1 MAAEP
6 SESYEDFVS
15 QILRPTNLTD
25 LKQPVKYEKVS
36 ILIYRD
42 GGTNEPTE
50 ELEFENIY
58 PFYTVAD
65 LSTLI
70 YQTKELKQEFHP
82 QNQCFLMKTRTE
94 NFVNLRYIFNKSNKL
109 EFISPFQL
117 VKSGKAN
124 PAFVDLEG
132 NPQIQD
138 ITSRDHMLLDE
149 VLFTKPVS
157 KVREDDVYSI
167 HLFLYSD
174 VLSAYPGLR
183 PINRVDWEGMFKIYF
198 PEKDKA
204 QEDGS
209 LSNDVETYAPIRVQR
224 FLERQKAVE
233 KLDQLLLEAM
243 PLRKPGESSRGDA
256 INFANIRNLRFTWD
270 KPPKFVKGYQAFR
283 LENVFYDMPV
293 SQIVPYIR
301 YYPISNARAPI
312 SKIHVEGPLNIPTM
326 EDPQILMKWSQER
339 PLLPEEEFV
348 VAKILIRPGSG
359 SVHPLYASLNI
370 FQDGSAMFSLQPN
383 TDTKSLSKEADLYN
397 LVPALNSVMASI
409 PGLQP
414 KLGIALPPLKIYS
427 PETVS
432 LTDAYVVLS
441 LWLEKEDTEPITSKS
456 LNKILPYFRA
466 FFQVTASPIKEQ
478 NPIAFLRYKPVSNF
492 QTPSR
497 DFQFLIRVSDLQ
509 KIQGQTS
516 LLSLVR
522 IYKEEFDVSD
532 EVAHRRVSA
541 FINDREKYSMV
552 NPETLEYTQK
562 ENPGIDIA
570 IFGKHPFYTFHI
582 YRVDSRLTLQ
592 RIKTLLSL
600 LISVSP
606 ENFKEDS
613 RHSAEV
619 LEEEDLEAAAS
630 AEAEAA
636 EEAEEAEEAEGEAEE
651 TSDVREEAKAIAV
664 AVAAA
669 GDKDDSGEAELFDDG
684 LGDFDGFGEEEEIS
698 AVVAAP
704 PQAAAKTPL
713 QALISA
719 TTPQPA
725 AAKATKGKTPAASAS
740 SGKAAAGKA
749 AEAEAD
755 AEAEEADDIT
765 DISQIKQ
772 QPSRIYFRKRLQFY
786 DKTLFSYSKT
796 HPSLKKYPSM
806 CAANALKQPTVM
818 REDEFERMKDMYSK
832 EISDGL
838 LYFKEYPIK
847 KGTAAAAAA
856 SRPPQP
862 KGVKQEII
870 TVLRYGSNLLPGQAN
885 IFICSE
891 YWCRFDE
898 IILLKSEFE
907 KKGLDRKGRQKD
919 AFMCP
924 FCRGGLV
931 KNRDIVIEGETVIQ
945 RLGKGKEA
953 DDKKHLYIN
962 FLKKTPHPQG
972 LYLPCCFISDHAI
985 DDSNPAFSPLKSKAE
1000 KLVKGEPVVPGF
1012 AADVQAA
1019 ITEVP
1024 FIKKSVKEEVKIIA
1038 VDYKT
1043 TLTDIFSESFSDRPY
1058 IVGAEKLPLE
1068 LTRKG
1073 PQIGIVPKGVD
1084 TYFTQDSLGTAAI
1097 PGLVVQ
1103 DHTVWK
1109 LMTDNT
1115 TKKPNVTGFFRVAA
1129 ENNKRNQAESFFAA
1143 IAPYFGENSA
1153 AKIKSIISSH
1163 IQPNLFLS
1171 LNYGNFLFDFYNP
1184 ATPEPKQSGILREFT
1199 QKRLLMDMVTGTPKE
1214 LITRAWKGF
1223 TAFDVF
1229 MRDTETTKEYRQF
1242 AQFLSLPNTL
1252 YWEDYSDPPIQR
1264 SNGILFIVLEVNRDN
1279 SVEVRC
1285 PPYGVSPAQTDPKT
1299 GCDIAFILHYYSG
1312 IWEPLFHIRSDPA
1325 KGIEEVT
1332 VVFARDAY
1340 ASWPQIVKDRVAEF
1354 QKLCHSSGLGI
1365 YTDSPNISAKSL
1377 LPLSKAM
1384 GLADSEIH
1392 GIMRDIYNH
1401 VSFVIYKDQTTL
1413 SLVLVPVID
1422 DGSVYPQTRVELE
1435 WRSIFMKLA
1444 KEDVVR
1450 KFYEEKIMPV
1460 LDAENP
1466 IQLEIYKPTRLMRL
1480 DKTDPMR
1487 EYVYAL
1493 SLGNNLHVPVKKSD
1507 AEAEEIE
1514 EGVETVWS
1522 IDRKIAFGSSVP
1534 DAVLTVDY
1542 RDFEEIYQ
1550 HLRFSFANWFSLSPP
1565 SLKTQ
1570 VNSILFKNGYTNMD
1584 LPLFEKRQ
1592 RLSIILESEITSW
1605 LDSSTHSPK
1614 RNPSLKRIDCRVIVE
1629 EGGCKDRCVWKRDTN
1644 KCLLHSPQTFNV
1656 GNKEVPAIKLLI
1668 TRLIE
1673 ELIRFPAKRAEL
1685 LEQRVSQYVKLTS
1698 AFRSGSQYIVPE
1710 DLPAWSEMLRM
1721 EWTKKAE
1728 SRYIEE
1734 YTAIEPEEYIPEYA
1748 VPSFSTGS
1756 DPILKALVG
1765 DEYFFIEEPSGSIAR
1780 IIEKQGIAEE
1790 QLEEEGQMME
1800 APIIDIGVGKFIA
1813 QKLKLSIYQM
1823 LYEMDSPVP
1832 GEPLIVKLQL
1842 TAKMT
1847 PAPFLCIVMLP
1858 DQRVGVISTSAEVV
1872 EPIPVN
1878 KLPQAIRKLL
1888 PKIAYTQLIV

>member
-1 MAAEP
+1 MAAEEQQ

-15 QILRPTNLTD
+15 QILRPTNLTN
-25 LKQPVKYEKVS
+25 LKDPVKYEKVS

-42 GGTNEPTE
+42 SSSEEATE

-70 YQTKELKQEFHP
+70 YQTKELKPEFHP
-82 QNQCFLMKTRTE
+82 QNQCLLKKKHGE
-94 NFVNLRYIFNKSNKL
+94 YYSNLKYIFNKSTDVNI
-109 EFISPFQL
+109 ISPFKL

-124 PAFVDLEG
+124 PRFVDLEG

-138 ITSRDHMLLDE
+138 ITSRDHMLLEE
-149 VLFTKPVS
+149 VLFKRS
-157 KVREDDVYSI
+157 GIKEEDIYTL

-174 VLSAYPGLR
+174 ILSAYPGLR

-198 PEKDKA
+198 PEHDKRE
-204 QEDGS
+204 EDGS
-209 LSNDVETYAPIRVQR
+209 LSEDVETYAPIRVQR

-233 KLDQLLLEAM
+233 KLDQLLIEEM

-270 KPPKFVKGYQAFR
+270 KPKSEKGYQPFR
-283 LENVFYDMPV
+283 LESVFYDMPV

-301 YYPISNARAPI
+301 YYPISNARSPI

-339 PLLPEEEFV
+339 ALLPEEEFV

-383 TDTKSLSKEADLYN
+383 TDTNSLSKEADLYN
-397 LVPALNSVMASI
+397 LVPALNSVMASV

-414 KLGIALPPLKIYS
+414 KLGMALPPVKIYS
-427 PETVS
+427 PKTVS

-441 LWLEKEDTEPITSKS
+441 LWLEKEDTDPITSKS
-456 LNKILPYFRA
+456 LYRTLPFFRA
-466 FFQVTASPIKEQ
+466 FFQITASPIKEQ
-478 NPIAFLRYKPVSNF
+478 NPIVFLRYKPVSNF

-516 LLSLVR
+516 LLSLVK
-522 IYKEEFDVSD
+522 IYKEEF
-532 EVAHRRVSA
+532 EVTEEIAHRRVSA

-613 RHSAEV
+613 HHSAEV
-619 LEEEDLEAAAS
+619 LEEEDLEAAAA
-630 AEAEAA
+630 AEDAA
-636 EEAEEAEEAEGEAEE
+636 RLEEAEEAKEAEGE
-651 TSDVREEAKAIAV
+651 VKEEAKAIAV
-664 AVAAA
+664 ATAAA
-669 GDKDDSGEAELFDDG
+669 APEDDSGEAGIFDDG
-684 LGDFDGFGEEEEIS
+684 LGDFDGFGEEAEAEGPS
-698 AVVAAP
+698 PPPP
-704 PQAAAKTPL
+704 PQPAPTPHKTPL
-713 QALISA
+713 QALVAA
-719 TTPQPA
+719 TTPRGLEAGPA
-725 AAKATKGKTPAASAS
+725 PKGAKGAKG
-740 SGKAAAGKA
+740 GEGG
-749 AEAEAD
+749 
-755 AEAEEADDIT
+755 EEGDGGEEEDIT

-818 REDEFERMKDMYSK
+818 REDEFERMKDIYSK
-832 EISDGL
+832 ETSEGR
-838 LYFKEYPIK
+838 LYFKEYPVK
-847 KGTAAAAAA
+847 KGAPKDQPAA
-856 SRPPQP
+856 P
-862 KGVKQEII
+862 KGVKQEVI

-907 KKGLDRKGRQKD
+907 KKGLDRKGRPKEV
-919 AFMCP
+919 FMCP

-931 KNRDIVIEGETVIQ
+931 KNRDTVTEGETVIQ
-945 RLGKGKEA
+945 RLGKGK
-953 DDKKHLYIN
+953 DDGDKKHLFIN

-972 LYLPCCFISDHAI
+972 LYLPCCFISDHVI
-985 DDSNPAFSPLKSKAE
+985 DDTNPAFSPLKTKAQ
-1000 KLVKGEPVVPGF
+1000 KLVKGEPVIPGL
-1012 AADVQAA
+1012 AAEVVAA
-1019 ITEVP
+1019 AAEVP
-1024 FIKKSVKEEVKIIA
+1024 FIKKGVKEEVKIIA
-1038 VDYKT
+1038 VDYKK
-1043 TLTDIFSESFSDRPY
+1043 TLTDIFSDSMSDRPY

-1115 TKKPNVTGFFRVAA
+1115 TKKPNATGFFRVAA

-1153 AKIKSIISSH
+1153 AAIKRRISEH
-1163 IQPNLFLS
+1163 IQPNLFLA

-1184 ATPEPKQSGILREFT
+1184 TTPTPPYGVMKEFA
-1199 QKRLLMDMVTGTPKE
+1199 QKRLLIDYSPGTPRE

-1229 MRDTETTKEYRQF
+1229 MKDTETTKEYRQF
-1242 AQFLSLPNTL
+1242 AQLLSLPDTL
-1252 YWEDYSDPPIQR
+1252 YWEDYSDTPVQR
-1264 SNGILFIVLEVNRDN
+1264 ANGILFIVLEVNRDN

-1285 PPYGVSPAQTDPKT
+1285 PPYGVSPAQTDPET

-1312 IWEPLFHIRSDPA
+1312 IWEPLFHIRSDPK
-1325 KGIEEVT
+1325 KGVEEVT

-1365 YTDSPNISAKSL
+1365 YTDSPNITSKSL

-1384 GLADSEIH
+1384 GLADTEIH

-1401 VSFVIYKDQTTL
+1401 VSFVIYKDEA

-1422 DGSVYPQTRVELE
+1422 DGSVYAQTRVEIE
-1435 WRSIFMKLA
+1435 WRSIYNKLA
-1444 KEDVVR
+1444 KEDVVK
-1450 KFYEEKIMPV
+1450 KFYAEKIVPV
-1460 LDAENP
+1460 LDARNP
-1466 IQLEIYKPTRLMRL
+1466 VQIETYKTHNLMRL
-1480 DKTDPMR
+1480 DKTDPLR

-1493 SLGNNLHVPVKKSD
+1493 IIGNNLHVPVKRSD

-1522 IDRKIAFGSSVP
+1522 IDRKIAFGSTSP
-1534 DAVLTVDY
+1534 DAVITLDY
-1542 RDFEEIYQ
+1542 KDFEEIYQ
-1550 HLRFSFANWFSLSPP
+1550 HLRFSFANWFSLAPP
-1565 SLKTQ
+1565 ALKTQ
-1570 VNSILFKNGYTNMD
+1570 VNGILFKDGYVNME
-1584 LPLFEKRQ
+1584 LPLYEKRQ

-1605 LDSSTHSPK
+1605 LDSSAHSPK

-1629 EGGCKDRCVWKRDTN
+1629 EGGCKDRCVWKGDTS
-1644 KCLLHSPQTFNV
+1644 KCLLHTPQTFNV

-1668 TRLIE
+1668 TKLIE
-1673 ELIRFPAKRAEL
+1673 ELIRFPLKRTEL
-1685 LEQRVSQYVKLTS
+1685 LEQRVSQYVKLS
-1698 AFRSGSQYIVPE
+1698 GPFRSGSQYIVPE
-1710 DLPAWSEMLRM
+1710 NLPAWSEMLRM
-1721 EWTKKAE
+1721 EWTKKKE

-1734 YTAIEPEEYIPEYA
+1734 YLAIEPEEYVPEHV
-1748 VPSFSTGS
+1748 VPSFSTAA
-1756 DPILKALVG
+1756 DPVLKALVG
-1765 DEYFFIEEPSGSIAR
+1765 DNYFFIEEPSGSIAR
-1780 IIEKQGIAEE
+1780 IIERQGIS
-1790 QLEEEGQMME
+1790 EEELESEGQIME
-1800 APIIDIGVGKFIA
+1800 APIIDERIATFIA

-1823 LYEMDSPVP
+1823 LYETANPTP
-1832 GEPLIVKLQL
+1832 GKPLIIKLQL
-1842 TAKMT
+1842 NIKT
-1847 PAPFLCIVMLP
+1847 PAAPFLCLIMLP
-1858 DQRVGVISTSAEVV
+1858 DERVGVISSNPDVI
-1872 EPIPVN
+1872 EPIQYKN
-1878 KLPQAIRKLL
+1878 LPDGIRKLI
-1888 PKIAYTQLIV
+1888 PKLKSTQLLV